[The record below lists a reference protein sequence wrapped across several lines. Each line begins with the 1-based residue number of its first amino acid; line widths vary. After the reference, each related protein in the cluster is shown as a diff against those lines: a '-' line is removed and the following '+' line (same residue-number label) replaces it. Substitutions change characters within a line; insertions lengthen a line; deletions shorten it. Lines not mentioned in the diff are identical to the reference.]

1 MPQLCPLP
9 IFLSHILVG
18 LRAPNSIR
26 EIAVVYFLTS
36 YFTQNQCISVCPV
49 SLAFW
54 PLLKKCMRKQHAT
67 ENSKTCK
74 TNVSV
79 LLQKN

>member
-54 PLLKKCMRKQHAT
+54 PLLKNVWENNMLLWSSAT
-67 ENSKTCK
+67 E
-74 TNVSV
+74 
-79 LLQKN
+79 